1 MEESRGVP
9 NIRLMLGFAAKIIES
24 VKAAYSNLDFI
35 AEQRH
40 YRERYQDFYTFFVNG
55 SDETEECWKVYPQC

>member
-1 MEESRGVP
+1 MEEAREVP

-35 AEQRH
+35 AE
-40 YRERYQDFYTFFVNG
+40 
-55 SDETEECWKVYPQC
+55 

>member
-1 MEESRGVP
+1 MFVENLERLYTKIHRKKMEEARGVP

-35 AEQRH
+35 AEQMH
-40 YRERYQDFYTFFVNG
+40 YKERY
-55 SDETEECWKVYPQC
+55 